1 MYGTAEFIRQPIVKN
16 VSQNVFH
23 SLWTLFTGDKG
34 EANIG

>member
-23 SLWTLFTGDKG
+23 SQTLFTGDKG